1 MYLLNVMRQLLRQ
14 VVRHVTILNYVI
26 LFCFGS
32 SEPLT
37 LDSVR
42 ILVLL
47 PLFCFASSE
56 PLALDPLCILVFLPH
71 CFDFNADVN
80 SMYSADK
87 STNDIFT

>member
-1 MYLLNVMRQLLRQ
+1 MRQLLREL
-14 VVRHVTILNYVI
+14 VRHVTILNYVI

-47 PLFCFASSE
+47 ALFCFASSE
-56 PLALDPLCILVFLPH
+56 PLALDPLRILVVLPG
-71 CFDFNADVN
+71 CFDFNVDVN

-87 STNDIFT
+87 SRNNIFT

>member
-1 MYLLNVMRQLLRQ
+1 MRQLLRQ

-32 SEPLT
+32 SEPFT
-37 LDSVR
+37 
-42 ILVLL
+42 
-47 PLFCFASSE
+47 
-56 PLALDPLCILVFLPH
+56 LDPLRILVFLPRS
-71 CFDFNADVN
+71 FDFNTDVN

>member
-1 MYLLNVMRQLLRQ
+1 MRQLLGQ

-32 SEPLT
+32 SEPFT

-47 PLFCFASSE
+47 PLLCFSSSE
-56 PLALDPLCILVFLPH
+56 PLPLDPVHILVFLP
-71 CFDFNADVN
+71 CSFDFNTDVN

>member
-1 MYLLNVMRQLLRQ
+1 MRQLLRQ
-14 VVRHVTILNYVI
+14 VVRHVTILKYVI

-37 LDSVR
+37 LDSVC

-56 PLALDPLCILVFLPH
+56 PLALDPLCILVFLPRS
-71 CFDFNADVN
+71 FDYLTVYHVD
-80 SMYSADK
+80 YITDHW
-87 STNDIFT
+87 

>member
-1 MYLLNVMRQLLRQ
+1 MRQLLRQ

-32 SEPLT
+32 SEPFT
-37 LDSVR
+37 LDSVH

-47 PLFCFASSE
+47 PRS
-56 PLALDPLCILVFLPH
+56 
-71 CFDFNADVN
+71 FDFNADVN

-87 STNDIFT
+87 STNYIFT

>member
-26 LFCFGS
+26 LFC
-32 SEPLT
+32 L
-37 LDSVR
+37 
-42 ILVLL
+42 
-47 PLFCFASSE
+47 ASSE
-56 PLALDPLCILVFLPH
+56 PLALDPLCILVFLPRS
-71 CFDFNADVN
+71 FDFNADVN

>member
-1 MYLLNVMRQLLRQ
+1 MRQLLRQ
-14 VVRHVTILNYVI
+14 VVSHVTILNYVI

-37 LDSVR
+37 LDSVH

-56 PLALDPLCILVFLPH
+56 PLALDPLRILVFSP
-71 CFDFNADVN
+71 CSFDFNADVN

-87 STNDIFT
+87 STNYIFT

>member
-1 MYLLNVMRQLLRQ
+1 MRQLLRQ
-14 VVRHVTILNYVI
+14 VVRHVTTLNYVI
-26 LFCFGS
+26 LFCFAS
-32 SEPLT
+32 SEPFT
-37 LDSVR
+37 LHSVH

-56 PLALDPLCILVFLPH
+56 PLALDPLRILVFLPRS
-71 CFDFNADVN
+71 FDFNADVN

>member
-1 MYLLNVMRQLLRQ
+1 MTQLLRQ
-14 VVRHVTILNYVI
+14 VVRHVTILNDVI

-47 PLFCFASSE
+47 PLFSFASSE
-56 PLALDPLCILVFLPH
+56 PLALNPLRILVILPC

-87 STNDIFT
+87 STNIIIT

>member
-1 MYLLNVMRQLLRQ
+1 MRQLLRQ

-37 LDSVR
+37 LDSVH

-47 PLFCFASSE
+47 PC
-56 PLALDPLCILVFLPH
+56 

>member
-1 MYLLNVMRQLLRQ
+1 MYLLNVMRQLLRK

-37 LDSVR
+37 LDSVH

-56 PLALDPLCILVFLPH
+56 PLALDPLHILVFLP
-71 CFDFNADVN
+71 CSFDFNADVN

>member
-37 LDSVR
+37 LHSVR

-56 PLALDPLCILVFLPH
+56 PLALDPLCILVFLP
-71 CFDFNADVN
+71 CSFDFNADVN

>member
-37 LDSVR
+37 LDSVH

-47 PLFCFASSE
+47 PLFHFASSE
-56 PLALDPLCILVFLPH
+56 ALALDPLCILVFLPR

-87 STNDIFT
+87 STNNIIT